1 MIIISGFKKDFLGLN
16 KEIAYP
22 SMEEGLKFDALN
34 YGQVYDFTH
43 FSLVMNRK
51 LKSAIYVAYNIDK
64 KSERAVRRNNYWHIN
79 VKTILNNCANIF
91 MYNCSIIFIRYFG

>member
-43 FSLVMNRK
+43 FSLV
-51 LKSAIYVAYNIDK
+51 
-64 KSERAVRRNNYWHIN
+64 
-79 VKTILNNCANIF
+79 
-91 MYNCSIIFIRYFG
+91 

>member
-64 KSERAVRRNNYWHIN
+64 KSVLLYISFDCFEKMNRNCLTSG
-79 VKTILNNCANIF
+79 K
-91 MYNCSIIFIRYFG
+91 

>member
-43 FSLVMNRK
+43 FSLVIVTVI
-51 LKSAIYVAYNIDK
+51 LIYTQHKYHQQLI
-64 KSERAVRRNNYWHIN
+64 
-79 VKTILNNCANIF
+79 
-91 MYNCSIIFIRYFG
+91 